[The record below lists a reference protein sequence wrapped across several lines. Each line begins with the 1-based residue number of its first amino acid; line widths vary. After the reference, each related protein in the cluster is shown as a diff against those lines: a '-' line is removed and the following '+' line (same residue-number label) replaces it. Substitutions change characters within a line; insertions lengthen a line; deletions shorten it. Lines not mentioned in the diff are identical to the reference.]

1 MVQYRRNFV
10 PGGTFFFTLTL
21 RDRRHT
27 LLTAHSD
34 ELRDAMRATNALNPW
49 TTDAIVV
56 LPDHMHMIW
65 TMPDGD
71 SGYAQRI
78 RMLKARFTSTLRDTG
93 RWTATES
100 PWQAR
105 YWEHTIRDDHDLE
118 NHVAY
123 VHYNPVK
130 HGFAKAVADWPHSSF
145 HRYVRD
151 ELVPVDWAGGSDV
164 DVGER

>member
-10 PGGTFFFTLTL
+10 PGGTYFFTLTL
-21 RDRRHT
+21 RDRRQT
-27 LLTAHSD
+27 LLTDHVD
-34 ELRDAMRATNALNPW
+34 ELRDAMRATHTLNPW

-78 RMLKARFTSTLRDTG
+78 RMLKARFTSALRDTG

-100 PWQAR
+100 PDR
-105 YWEHTIRDDHDLE
+105 KSTRL
-118 NHVAY
+118 NSS
-123 VHYNPVK
+123 
-130 HGFAKAVADWPHSSF
+130 HG
-145 HRYVRD
+145 
-151 ELVPVDWAGGSDV
+151 
-164 DVGER
+164 